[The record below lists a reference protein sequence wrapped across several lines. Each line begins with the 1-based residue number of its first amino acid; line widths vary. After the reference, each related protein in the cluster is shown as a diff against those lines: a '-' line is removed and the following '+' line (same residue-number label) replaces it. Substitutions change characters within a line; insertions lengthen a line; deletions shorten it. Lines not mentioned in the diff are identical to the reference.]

1 MNILSIALLISG
13 GYGIKYIFDQKRDI
27 EEARLRQQELLAS
40 EQKKVKEI
48 TDNITKQNSENKK
61 KTKKTTKNN
70 NKTNIHKDFSK
81 LKATNSDTVGWLA
94 VPGTEINLP
103 IVKGEDNSY
112 YLTHDFD
119 KKYNSMGWV
128 FADSKNTFPNLSTN
142 TIIYGHT
149 YRRTTSYSTLKDVLK
164 DSWLNDKSKQKI
176 TFDTESSRLIFQVFS
191 VYTLKATNDYL
202 YISFGSHEAHQKY
215 LDKSLKRSIKN
226 FGVIPTIN
234 DRILTL
240 STCYLDANHRLVV
253 QAKLIDS

>member
-1 MNILSIALLISG
+1 
-13 GYGIKYIFDQKRDI
+13 
-27 EEARLRQQELLAS
+27 
-40 EQKKVKEI
+40 
-48 TDNITKQNSENKK
+48 
-61 KTKKTTKNN
+61 
-70 NKTNIHKDFSK
+70 
-81 LKATNSDTVGWLA
+81 
-94 VPGTEINLP
+94 
-103 IVKGEDNSY
+103 
-112 YLTHDFD
+112 
-119 KKYNSMGWV
+119 MGWV

-176 TFDTESSRLIFQVFS
+176 TFDTESSRLTFQVFS

-202 YISFGSHEAHQKY
+202 YISFGSHKAHQKY
-215 LDKSLKRSIKN
+215 LDKSLKRSIKD
-226 FGVIPTIN
+226 FGVTPTIN